1 MLTSSTSRH
10 VLLRRFVRHLVGAQ
24 QEGGLD
30 CKPGRHGCLYLY
42 EAERATPARRLSP
55 SGFPDETFEDILP
68 KRRCA
73 KNNTALLCTKS
84 K

>member
-10 VLLRRFVRHLVGAQ
+10 VLLRRFVHHLVGAQ
-24 QEGGLD
+24 EEGGRD
-30 CKPGRHGCLYLY
+30 CKAECLGCLHLY
-42 EAERATPARRLSP
+42 GAARATPACRSYS
-55 SGFPDETFEDILP
+55 SGFADETFEDILP

-73 KNNTALLCTKS
+73 KTTALLCTKS